1 MGLFVDSISRTMKS
15 NGKKNPSTLIRTF
28 SINPCDTFM
37 DRSAS
42 CNVTGVG
49 LSSPKEKRLYT
60 ELGNKFILDLRSNKT
75 LSVVMSPMT
84 QE

>member
-28 SINPCDTFM
+28 SINSCGIFM

-49 LSSPKEKRLYT
+49 LSCPKEKRLYT
-60 ELGNKFILDLRSNKT
+60 ELGNKFTLDPRSNRA
-75 LSVVMSPMT
+75 LSMVMSPMT
-84 QE
+84 